1 MAPSSQPPAREA
13 AAEDATL
20 THNHA
25 AVRPSLQGRS
35 PLPTLSG
42 LSLQARLLAI
52 VILLLLVA
60 QAASSLTSLI
70 LLRSNLSGQV
80 DEELQAKADVVIG
93 AALSRLRRDDADAL
107 LLSDYYVQ
115 FSALDGTTPRVTCQR
130 DANQDCLRAPTL
142 PRMTTAAVHAHAG
155 TPFTVPDAD
164 GGDDWRVIIRSAADY
179 PINVAVALPLSGTSQ
194 TVDDFQAVSLLGGAV
209 VILLGAA
216 LATVAIR
223 RSFRPLQSI
232 ERTASAIAAGDLT
245 QRVPT
250 TAASTEVGRLSNA
263 LNAMLSQI
271 EQAFIARQRVDD
283 QMRRFVADASHELRT
298 PLTAIRGFAELHR
311 LGAVSKADDVA
322 HVMGRIEAES
332 TRLGVLVEDLL
343 ALARLEERQRQ
354 QQREY
359 EIVDLAVLASD
370 AVHDARVL
378 APQRSVRLVGL
389 RDNTGPGPAP
399 VLGQDGSLRQVLTN
413 LLANAMHHTPPT
425 TPIEVAV
432 GRIDTP
438 TGAEAVV
445 EVRDHGP
452 GLTLEQSEKVF
463 ERFYRVD
470 DSRQRGAGGGSGL
483 GLTIVSTI
491 IDHHEGSI
499 RVVPTPSGGATF
511 QLRFRAQDPP
521 T

>member
-1 MAPSSQPPAREA
+1 
-13 AAEDATL
+13 
-20 THNHA
+20 
-25 AVRPSLQGRS
+25 
-35 PLPTLSG
+35 
-42 LSLQARLLAI
+42 
-52 VILLLLVA
+52 
-60 QAASSLTSLI
+60 
-70 LLRSNLSGQV
+70 
-80 DEELQAKADVVIG
+80 
-93 AALSRLRRDDADAL
+93 
-107 LLSDYYVQ
+107 
-115 FSALDGTTPRVTCQR
+115 
-130 DANQDCLRAPTL
+130 
-142 PRMTTAAVHAHAG
+142 MTTAAVHAHAG

-209 VILLGAA
+209 LAA
-216 LATVAIR
+216 VAIR

-245 QRVPT
+245 QRVPA
-250 TAASTEVGRLSNA
+250 TAATTEVGRLSSA
-263 LNAMLSQI
+263 VNAMLSQI
-271 EQAFIARQRVDD
+271 EQAFIARQRIDD

-298 PLTAIRGFAELHR
+298 PLTAIRGFAELYR

-343 ALARLEERQRQ
+343 TLARLEESQRQ
-354 QQREY
+354 HKHEY
-359 EIVDLAVLASD
+359 QIVDLAVLASD
-370 AVHDARVL
+370 AVHDARAL
-378 APQRSVRLVGL
+378 APQRSVRLMGL
-389 RDNTGPGPAP
+389 RDDTGPGPAP

-413 LLANAMHHTPPT
+413 LLANAIHHTPPT

-432 GRIDTP
+432 GTTETP

-452 GLTLEQSEKVF
+452 GLTREQSEKVF

-470 DSRQRGAGGGSGL
+470 DSRQRGTGGGSGL
-483 GLTIVSTI
+483 GLAIASTI

-511 QLRFRAQDPP
+511 QLRFHAQDPP
-521 T
+521 A